1 METVTEKKFLTE
13 DELKQLKEIQ
23 SQTQSIV
30 LELGEIELL
39 KIQLEERSLV
49 AREYLQELAIKEKEY
64 TKNIFEKYGRS
75 NVDPTTG
82 EIIKID

>member
-13 DELKQLKEIQ
+13 NELTQLKEIQ

-49 AREYLQELAIKEKEY
+49 ARERA
-64 TKNIFEKYGRS
+64 TA
-75 NVDPTTG
+75 
-82 EIIKID
+82 